1 MRLEEELKKWKY
13 VVGLYISGK
22 KAASSEAALA
32 FENIIYF
39 FLPPEHQ
46 HNNLHHYKG
55 ELASKIGKL
64 KIAHIKSKY
73 ELDISIGQL
82 KDLTKMRNNIVHGR
96 IQGKELNIATKK
108 LVEFIWKVVM
118 QLTNAKFEEDIDLI
132 DDRTAYFWVKDFD
145 NGIGHPVPP
154 PPRSQEIVYD
164 DFQDLMKMHGKF
176 RTLKDFL
183 DVQGRLKKYP
193 DYMIDDITSKQT
205 AVAYVWLAIVERSP
219 QIRKKIYG
227 SSISVLATPLEIR
240 IYLDFGGLAFKDRK
254 KYLEF
259 LQNNELDSLEMDTTD
274 LFIFDIIW
282 YSYILEKWEFKK
294 YINTETLKE
303 KAKKSY
309 DETVKE
315 SESDVPLTWNKLLI
329 GYIIKRESITDDN
342 LSFEI
347 IWEKICTIIEL
358 YKNYCNYCSP
368 KKIKKPTQESLI
380 GLINKHKL

>member
-1 MRLEEELKKWKY
+1 MRPIEAEELQRYVKY
-13 VVGLYISGK
+13 VIGLYISRK
-22 KAASSEAALA
+22 PTSLEAASA
-32 FENIIYF
+32 FENIINC
-39 FLPPEHQ
+39 FLPPGYQ
-46 HNNLHHYKG
+46 HNDSDKLTYK
-55 ELASKIGKL
+55 IDKL
-64 KIAHIKSKY
+64 KIAHINSKY
-73 ELDISIGQL
+73 KLNISRGQL
-82 KDLTKMRNNIVHGR
+82 KELNDVRNKIVHSR
-96 IQGKELNIATKK
+96 ISNKEPYEETKK
-108 LVEFIWKVVM
+108 LVEFIWKVAR
-118 QLTNAKFEEDIDLI
+118 QLTNAEFEEDINSI
-132 DDRTAYFWVKDFD
+132 DGRKAYHWVRNFE
-145 NGIGHPVPP
+145 NGIGPPVSNPP
-154 PPRSQEIVYD
+154 SSQGIGYN
-164 DFQDLMKMHGKF
+164 DFQDLMKMHEKF
-176 RTLKDFL
+176 RTLKKFL
-183 DVQGRLKKYP
+183 DVRKRLKKYP

-219 QIRKKIYG
+219 EPRKKIYG

-347 IWEKICTIIEL
+347 IWSKICTIIEL